1 MSIFDYLL
9 FSISLITLLMG
20 LIGSII
26 PVIPG
31 PILAYISIIILIS
44 SIDQSMPFNTLMIWG
59 VVVIFFSIIENF
71 IQFYSVKLFGGRKL
85 AIIGSTIG
93 FLIGLFIP
101 PIGFMIGT
109 FFGAFIG
116 AFFEY
121 KNNTK
126 KALKIAFGS
135 FIGFFGS
142 VILKLIISFYFVYEY
157 CKIFVGFLTSN

>member
-31 PILAYISIIILIS
+31 PILTYISIIILIS

-121 KNNTK
+121 NNNTK

>member
-9 FSISLITLLMG
+9 LFISLITLLMG

-44 SIDQSMPFNTLMIWG
+44 SIDQSLPFNTLMIWG
-59 VVVIFFSIIENF
+59 VVVFFFSIIENF
-71 IQFYSVKLFGGRKL
+71 IQFYGVKLFGGRKL

-101 PIGFMIGT
+101 LIGFIIGT

-116 AFFEY
+116 AFIEY
-121 KNNTK
+121 NNNTK

-157 CKIFVGFLTSN
+157 CKIFLGFLTAN

>member
-9 FSISLITLLMG
+9 FFISLITLLIG

-31 PILAYISIIILIS
+31 PILAYLSIIILIS

-71 IQFYSVKLFGGRKL
+71 IQFYSVKLFWGRKL

-121 KNNTK
+121 NNNTK

>member
-9 FSISLITLLMG
+9 FSISLITLLMS

-31 PILAYISIIILIS
+31 PILAYISIIILIN
-44 SIDQSMPFNTLMIWG
+44 SIDQSIPMNTLMIWG

-71 IQFYSVKLFGGRKL
+71 IQFYGVKLFGGRKL
-85 AIIGSTIG
+85 SLIGSTIG

-101 PIGFMIGT
+101 PIGFIIGT
-109 FFGAFIG
+109 FIG
-116 AFFEY
+116 AFVGASIE

-142 VILKLIISFYFVYEY
+142 VILKLIISLYFVYEY
-157 CKIFVGFLTSN
+157 CTIFVGFLASN

>member
-9 FSISLITLLMG
+9 FFISLITLLIG

-31 PILAYISIIILIS
+31 PILAYLSIIILIS
-44 SIDQSMPFNTLMIWG
+44 SIDQSLPLNTLMIWG
-59 VVVIFFSIIENF
+59 IVVIFFSIIENF
-71 IQFYSVKLFGGRKL
+71 IQFYVVKLFGGRKL

-93 FLIGLFIP
+93 FLIGLFSP
-101 PIGFMIGT
+101 PAGFIIGT

-116 AFFEY
+116 AFIEY
-121 KNNTK
+121 KKDTK

-142 VILKLIISFYFVYEY
+142 IALKLIISFYFLYEY
-157 CKIFVGFLTSN
+157 FRIFLGFLNNN

>member
-9 FSISLITLLMG
+9 LFISLITLLMG

-31 PILAYISIIILIS
+31 PILTYISIIILIS

-59 VVVIFFSIIENF
+59 IIVIFFSIIENF
-71 IQFYSVKLFGGRKL
+71 IQFYSVKLFGGKKL
-85 AIIGSTIG
+85 AIVGSTIG

-101 PIGFMIGT
+101 PVGFIIGT

-116 AFFEY
+116 AFIDY
-121 KNNTK
+121 KNNTR

-135 FIGFFGS
+135 FVGFFGS
-142 VILKLIISFYFVYEY
+142 IVLKLIISFYFLYEY
-157 CKIFVGFLTSN
+157 FRIFLGFLNNN